1 MRYTVVVTLKSLR
14 VSLLLLHLQFVLELL
29 DKKGKLAILY
39 IDARLLQE
47 SILVELVVLLFSLLQ
62 PRLKI

>member
-1 MRYTVVVTLKSLR
+1 MLDPQERWLIAFR
-14 VSLLLLHLQFVLELL
+14 LLLLHLQFVLELL

-47 SILVELVVLLFSLLQ
+47 SILVELVVLLLSLLQ

>member
-47 SILVELVVLLFSLLQ
+47 SILVELVVLLLSLLQ